1 MVAPADLQGSVVP
14 EDPGVL
20 VDLPLASMDPTGSG
34 RQGLTDRHASMDLP
48 NLVACALKCADAAEW
63 NSVAD
68 RRASMARCVDVDEGE
83 WTGSE
88 EEWRV
93 GLDVVED
100 LMVDSDVEEWTE
112 DLEDEAAVGSMDLLD
127 AVGSMDL
134 LDAAG
139 SMALQDAVALVALMA
154 PPDVVGSMD
163 LLDVVVLMDLLDV
176 VGSMDHRDVVG
187 SMDLPDG
194 VGSVGAVGLMDLHPR
209 QRRNLHFV
217 PYQAGRTCPQT
228 SCLKDLDSPL
238 SRTPPRTEPM
248 LGQRTDKKVPP
259 RTDKM
264 GPPRT
269 DLMVPPKTWPITPPS
284 RFYQLLTRTTVIG
297 MLTEIGILPEM
308 TMPVDV
314 VAVALVTSTTAAAV
328 EGSTAAAVEG
338 SAEAGPGSATGTRA
352 ATTRILS
359 TKRYRTHFRATL
371 RPQS

>member
-1 MVAPADLQGSVVP
+1 MIEDHLNAVGSGQLWHVLNLFQAESETDRPAKMIISRSKTVPSVAQPLSGPALVAPADLQGSVVP

-48 NLVACALKCADAAEW
+48 NLVACALKCADAVEW
-63 NSVAD
+63 NSVVD

-93 GLDVVED
+93 ALDVGDVVED
-100 LMVDSDVEEWTE
+100 LMVDSGAEEWTVG
-112 DLEDEAAVGSMDLLD
+112 LEDEAAVGSMDLLD

-134 LDAAG
+134 LDAVGSMAHLDAAGSMAHLDAAG

-217 PYQAGRTCPQT
+217 PYQVR
-228 SCLKDLDSPL
+228 K
-238 SRTPPRTEPM
+238 
-248 LGQRTDKKVPP
+248 
-259 RTDKM
+259 
-264 GPPRT
+264 
-269 DLMVPPKTWPITPPS
+269 
-284 RFYQLLTRTTVIG
+284 Y
-297 MLTEIGILPEM
+297 
-308 TMPVDV
+308 
-314 VAVALVTSTTAAAV
+314 
-328 EGSTAAAVEG
+328 
-338 SAEAGPGSATGTRA
+338 
-352 ATTRILS
+352 
-359 TKRYRTHFRATL
+359 
-371 RPQS
+371 

>member
-1 MVAPADLQGSVVP
+1 
-14 EDPGVL
+14 
-20 VDLPLASMDPTGSG
+20 
-34 RQGLTDRHASMDLP
+34 
-48 NLVACALKCADAAEW
+48 
-63 NSVAD
+63 
-68 RRASMARCVDVDEGE
+68 
-83 WTGSE
+83 
-88 EEWRV
+88 
-93 GLDVVED
+93 
-100 LMVDSDVEEWTE
+100 LMVDSDAEEWTE

-134 LDAAG
+134 LDAVGSMAHLDAAGSMAHLDAAG

-154 PPDVVGSMD
+154 PPDEVGSMD

-228 SCLKDLDSPL
+228 SCLKDLVSPL

-248 LGQRTDKKVPP
+248 LGQRTDKMVPP

-269 DLMVPPKTWPITPPS
+269 DLMVPPKTWPITPP
-284 RFYQLLTRTTVIG
+284 RRIHQLLTRTTVIG

-314 VAVALVTSTTAAAV
+314 VAVASVTSTTAAAV

-352 ATTRILS
+352 TTTRILS
-359 TKRYRTHFRATL
+359 TKRHRTHFRATL